1 MIRSKDLVP
10 EIYNTSLDFKVF
22 EAILDTLF
30 SEANV
35 NCARLQGLH
44 SPRQCFDEN
53 LGKLSG
59 LFDLLTSDRQLLKN
73 YRLMLKSKG
82 TQPAIEAA
90 LQFCGAFPE
99 ENLQNNKPNP
109 EIKDTDKGIICT
121 YFVAFKNFDSK
132 LFFKLRRMLIPAN
145 IQLCLLPTDYS
156 QDTQML
162 GV

>member
-30 SEANV
+30 SEADV

-59 LFDLLTSDRQLLKN
+59 LFDILTSDRQLLKN

-90 LQFCGAFPE
+90 LQFCGVKIDKQLQE
-99 ENLQNNKPNP
+99 EGRNP
-109 EIKDTDKGIICT
+109 EIKDTKLGTTCT
-121 YFVAFKNFDSK
+121 YYVTFKDFDSK
-132 LFFKLRRMLIPAN
+132 LFSKLRQMLLPAN
-145 IQLCLLPTDYS
+145 IQLCLLPAD
-156 QDTQML
+156 
-162 GV
+162 